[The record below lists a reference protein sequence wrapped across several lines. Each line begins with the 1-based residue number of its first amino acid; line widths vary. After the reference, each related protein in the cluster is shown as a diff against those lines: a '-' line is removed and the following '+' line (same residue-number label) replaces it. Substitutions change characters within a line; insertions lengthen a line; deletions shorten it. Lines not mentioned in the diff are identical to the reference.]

1 MRKASTGNRAGGMFQ
16 AILESAP
23 DPVRELYVQLLGAQS
38 DLREGVSISDGAKLL
53 YANEAL
59 SRMYGYTPAELMALP
74 SLMEIIVPEERERLT
89 ERLEHRL
96 AGETVGEFGETEVIG
111 KGGNRI
117 IVEYAVKPI
126 RIGGK
131 TLIFSIVRDIT
142 ERRRAEESVRQ
153 LSGRLLQIQDEVQER
168 IARELR
174 IRIAT
179 LLEAVRAKL
188 AIVRDSGIVFDW
200 KTADALRESI
210 DLAGNAAKEIRAV
223 SRLMHPQL
231 LEEAGLSEAIRW
243 YLFDYTQQTGI
254 KVALD
259 APIRF
264 VRLRRD
270 AERTLFRVVQEA
282 LANIQRHS
290 GSRSASIRLREDGA
304 DIQLEVR
311 DQGSGIPPGILD
323 TSAGTV
329 AISGVG
335 IRGMVERMRELGGTL
350 AITSSTAGTTV
361 TATLPF
367 AHAQLSDSA

>member
-1 MRKASTGNRAGGMFQ
+1 MFQ